1 MYLKVTGDPSIVG
14 SQMPLGGP
22 PLSAA
27 LINLLRDWIE
37 RGAPN
42 D

>member
-1 MYLKVTGDPSIVG
+1 MPRGAPALSQALKD
-14 SQMPLGGP
+14 
-22 PLSAA
+22 
-27 LINLLRDWIE
+27 LLRDWIE